1 MKPLRFITS
10 RAIYQAGEVCFVFN
24 LVFAIIIVFR
34 LCKVTK
40 KFQDKANY
48 FRFFSLFLV
57 SPSKG
62 RVPYSTFLFVIFVL
76 YSSKINMEQI
86 IQEPCCIENSLPRL
100 LRQQPLCPWQ
110 TNGDVTFDKILKAVA
125 YLAGNAIT
133 MLFVVPV
140 VTHPMLHFIAWLW
153 RRGWLS
159 EVRIL
164 TTADQEAFIRQELP
178 KELKATIAN
187 NAGVKEGFFRIDG
200 EDGTVVTQGALLTA
214 VTTRTLSVSHLCRT

>member
-1 MKPLRFITS
+1 
-10 RAIYQAGEVCFVFN
+10 
-24 LVFAIIIVFR
+24 
-34 LCKVTK
+34 
-40 KFQDKANY
+40 
-48 FRFFSLFLV
+48 
-57 SPSKG
+57 
-62 RVPYSTFLFVIFVL
+62 
-76 YSSKINMEQI
+76 MEQI

-214 VTTRTLSVSHLCRT
+214 VTPGHYQYLTYAGRDKAQIDMLASSMEAMFRVSLKKKTIKKQEAKKDVQEVEGKKTAETTEESKTDTTQRAHTATGLGEEAGEVGTSGVE

>member
-1 MKPLRFITS
+1 
-10 RAIYQAGEVCFVFN
+10 
-24 LVFAIIIVFR
+24 
-34 LCKVTK
+34 
-40 KFQDKANY
+40 
-48 FRFFSLFLV
+48 
-57 SPSKG
+57 
-62 RVPYSTFLFVIFVL
+62 
-76 YSSKINMEQI
+76 MEQI

-178 KELKATIAN
+178 KELKATIAH

-214 VTTRTLSVSHLCRT
+214 VTPGHYQYLTYAGRDKAQIDMLASSIEAMFRVSLKKKTIKKQEAKKDVQEVEGKKTAETTDESKTDTTQRADTATGLSEETGEVGTSGVE